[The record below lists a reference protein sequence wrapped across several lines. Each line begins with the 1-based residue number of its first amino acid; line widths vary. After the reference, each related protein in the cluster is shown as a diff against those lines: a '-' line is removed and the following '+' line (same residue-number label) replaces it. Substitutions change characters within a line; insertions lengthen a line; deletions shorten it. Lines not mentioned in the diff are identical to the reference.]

1 MKANKQASS
10 LLNGS
15 RYYKITQDKK
25 LAVIVF
31 NGLLRFDW
39 NDQQAISKD
48 LVQNMN
54 FVFIR
59 GIQLLV
65 SIYKQK
71 KEEEKKKQETGIER
85 KQLDW
90 TG

>member
-1 MKANKQASS
+1 MLQ
-10 LLNGS
+10 
-15 RYYKITQDKK
+15 
-25 LAVIVF
+25 
-31 NGLLRFDW
+31 FDW
-39 NDQQAISKD
+39 IEQQAISKD
-48 LVQNMN
+48 LVRNIN
-54 FVFIR
+54 FVFIQ